1 MYWVK
6 EQGIG
11 QEGLLLLDS
20 QDAVEEMIDHS
31 DFTVLNITSGKQGIK
46 PGSRAHLVP
55 VLQPGENDRDKYP
68 KPLVPVGLRTGTKG
82 APRGRCG
89 APRQEDL

>member
-1 MYWVK
+1 MERRFSVSDITFLNLIALTETEGYGSDDYMHWVK

-31 DFTVLNITSGKQGIK
+31 DFSTQYHCFQGK
-46 PGSRAHLVP
+46 
-55 VLQPGENDRDKYP
+55 
-68 KPLVPVGLRTGTKG
+68 
-82 APRGRCG
+82 
-89 APRQEDL
+89 